1 MSNELRIGVVGY
13 CPPSRFDKTEAMRM
27 IREAYDKIDMQNPRL
42 SKAVVSGLTNVGVPA
57 LAYKEAVQRGWRTI
71 GIACEKANEYE
82 CFPVDE
88 KTIIG
93 IEWGDESQ
101 TFLKSI
107 DILVRIGIGKQSVM
121 ESEGMKAKGKPVFEY
136 DLPVLK

>member
-1 MSNELRIGVVGY
+1 MMSNELRIGVVGY
-13 CPPSRFDKTEAMRM
+13 SSQRFDKAEAMRM
-27 IREAYDKIDMQNPRL
+27 IREAYDKIDAQNPRL
-42 SKAVVSGLTNVGVPA
+42 SKAVVSGLTNVGIPA
-57 LAYKEAVQRGWRTI
+57 LAYQEAVQRGWRTI

-107 DILVRIGIGKQSVM
+107 DVLVKVGGGKQSVM
-121 ESEGMKAKGKPVFEY
+121 ETAGMKARGKQVFEY
-136 DLPVLK
+136 DLPALK